1 MRAVGAGRARL
12 GELEL
17 DLTSPPV
24 PTRLALVPAPDE
36 TDETDEQRAEAAEAR
51 DRVRFA
57 HTGGVRRRLPMGG
70 GLG

>member
-24 PTRLALVPAPDE
+24 PVRLALVTAPDE
-36 TDETDEQRAEAAEAR
+36 TEEQRAEAAEAR